1 MKTEVYAT
9 TEQIKEF
16 LESVLWQDIVRE
28 LEVWRK
34 GFNYEMMSIVDNAAD
49 TNPSSASV
57 LLHMGDINGRVKAI
71 DYLISLPNVFLQLKE
86 ERKEKQNDT

>member
-1 MKTEVYAT
+1 METEVYAT

-49 TNPSSASV
+49 NNPSSASV

>member
-49 TNPSSASV
+49 NNPSSASV